1 MMPAIVKGKKEKVAL
16 VVASITDAVEFS
28 ITAILEFCSGKVHC
42 NLHSH
47 PFLSGKLSTNLYG
60 WDDVSVVKDKPN
72 CTILKL

>member
-1 MMPAIVKGKKEKVAL
+1 MPAIVKDKKEKVAL
-16 VVASITDAVEFS
+16 VVASITDAVELS

-42 NLHSH
+42 NLHTH